1 MLDPTANDLWS
12 ATQQISVHGLP
23 VRTRMT
29 VVRLAGGAL
38 WLHSPI
44 APAAALRAALDTLGD
59 VRWIVAPN
67 RMHHLFAGDWQ
78 AHYPQAALWGAPG
91 LGAKRPDLPHLHSLD
106 QALPAAWQPS
116 LQMQPFAGLPILNEC
131 VWLHQPSA
139 SLIVTD
145 VLQYYPQDLS
155 LSARLFNSLNGT
167 RSRLAMPRAL
177 RFAIRDRTAASAAAA
192 RICAWPVQRL
202 VLAHDALITEQAS
215 QQLQQALAFL
225 LTDQA

>member
-1 MLDPTANDLWS
+1 MAAIVDHCQLFCTCAPGFTMKIQGIPSIATRPTMLDPIANDLWS

-78 AHYPQAALWGAPG
+78 GHYPQAAQGWA
-91 LGAKRPDLPHLHSLD
+91 
-106 QALPAAWQPS
+106 
-116 LQMQPFAGLPILNEC
+116 
-131 VWLHQPSA
+131 PSA
-139 SLIVTD
+139 LTCPSCT
-145 VLQYYPQDLS
+145 
-155 LSARLFNSLNGT
+155 AWT
-167 RSRLAMPRAL
+167 RHCLRPGNPACRCSRLQVCRY
-177 RFAIRDRTAASAAAA
+177 
-192 RICAWPVQRL
+192 
-202 VLAHDALITEQAS
+202 
-215 QQLQQALAFL
+215 
-225 LTDQA
+225 